1 MLIIRILSVLRRNWR
16 YRSNLNA
23 LHQLDDRM
31 LADIGVSR
39 CAIEAAV
46 RALNPATA

>member
-16 YRSNLNA
+16 YRSNLHA

-31 LADIGVSR
+31 LADIGVPR
-39 CAIEAAV
+39 GAIEAAA
-46 RALNPATA
+46 RALTPAAA